1 MRNCRSFSVIT
12 IGAVMLSASVI
23 SRASAPDEAN
33 PAIPPAPN
41 SATTASIPGYS
52 FRNHVVPV
60 MTKAGCNSGA
70 CHGAAAGKNGFKLSL
85 RGYDPEGDY
94 ETITRQAAARR
105 VNRTEPAKSLLL
117 LKPTLGLPH
126 MGGRRIEPGSVEY
139 QVLAR
144 WIAAG
149 APAPGAADPRI
160 RQLAVAIGKQTLQ
173 LGDTEQLRVTA
184 TFSNGTVED
193 VTRWVRYASAD
204 ESVASVDQRGL
215 ITMSGHGET
224 AVNVS
229 YLSLVGAT
237 RVRVPFPYEVPAA
250 VFARAERVNTI
261 DVIALR
267 KLQQLHIAP
276 SPRATDAEFIRRAYL
291 DAAGILPPSEEVTA
305 FVADT
310 NPAKRATLI
319 DRILE
324 RPEFVDYWAYK
335 WSDLLLVSS
344 KSLSR
349 NSVKAFYGWIRRSV
363 EVNRPWDR
371 FVRELTTAV
380 GRSDENGAANYFL
393 IHKNPQELMENYTH
407 AFLGLTL
414 MCARCHNHP
423 LEKWTQNDYYGFAN
437 LFARVA
443 HKDDDD
449 RVGMGRGDGATIYTA
464 ATGDVL
470 HPKTGLPLAPRP
482 LDGVPMPAHA
492 REDRRAYLARW
503 VTSADNT
510 LFARTIVN
518 RVWANFF
525 GRGLVEAVDDLR
537 ATNPASNEELFAA
550 ISREFV
556 AGGFDIKG
564 LIRTIMSSAT
574 YQRSSA
580 TNETNAKDDR
590 YYSHYLIRRLPGEV
604 ILDGMSGVLG
614 QPETFPGYARGTRAL
629 QLPDTRVKSFFL
641 SVFGRPERLV
651 TSAAERMQDPT
662 LPQAL
667 HVLNGDTLNGKLKA
681 PAGTIDKLLAMADED
696 AIDSLYLAAY
706 SRKPSATERTG
717 LLRTLATAAPPTAA
731 DPPEKESDR
740 VSPRRAAL
748 EDIAWAV
755 LTSKEFLF
763 NH

>member
-1 MRNCRSFSVIT
+1 MYNCRSSSVIA
-12 IGAVMLSASVI
+12 IGAVVLGASVI
-23 SRASAPDEAN
+23 SRASAQAGDN
-33 PAIPPAPN
+33 PAIPRSPNPAL
-41 SATTASIPGYS
+41 TASIPGYS
-52 FRNHVVPV
+52 FRNHVLPV

-85 RGYDPEGDY
+85 RGYDPEVDY
-94 ETITRQAAARR
+94 ETITRQALARR

-117 LKPTLGLPH
+117 LKPTLALPH
-126 MGGRRIEPGSVEY
+126 MGGRRIEPGSAEY

-160 RQLAVAIGKQTLQ
+160 HRLNVSIGKQTLQ

-215 ITMSGHGET
+215 ITMKGHGET

-237 RVRVPFPYEVPAA
+237 RVRAPFPHEVPAA

-261 DVIALR
+261 DVIGLR
-267 KLQQLHIAP
+267 KLQQLRIRP
-276 SPRATDAEFIRRAYL
+276 SPRSTDAEFIRRAYL

-305 FVADT
+305 FVVDT
-310 NPAKRATLI
+310 NPAKRAALI

-349 NSVKAFYGWIRRSV
+349 NSVKAFYGWIRESV
-363 EVNRPWDR
+363 EANTPWDR

-464 ATGDVL
+464 ADGDVL

-482 LDGVPMPAHA
+482 LDGVPMPSHA

-556 AGGFDIKG
+556 AGGYDIKG

-604 ILDGMSGVLG
+604 ILDAMSGVLG
-614 QPETFPGYARGTRAL
+614 QAETFPGYPRGTRAL

-681 PAGTIDKLLAMADED
+681 SAGTIDKLLAMSDED
-696 AIDSLYLAAY
+696 AIESLYLAAY
-706 SRKPSATERTG
+706 SRKPTATERTG
-717 LLRTLATAAPPTAA
+717 LLTPLAAAAAPTAT

>member
-12 IGAVMLSASVI
+12 IGAVVLSASVI
-23 SRASAPDEAN
+23 SRASAPDGAN
-33 PAIPPAPN
+33 PAIPPSPN
-41 SATTASIPGYS
+41 SAATASIPGYS

-60 MTKAGCNSGA
+60 LTKAGCNSGA

-85 RGYDPEGDY
+85 RGYDPEVDY
-94 ETITRQAAARR
+94 ETITRHAAARR
-105 VNRTEPAKSLLL
+105 VNRIEPAKSLLL

-126 MGGRRIEPGSVEY
+126 MGGRRIEPRSVEY

-160 RQLAVAIGKQTLQ
+160 RRLSVAIGKQTLQ

-204 ESVASVDQRGL
+204 ESVASVDQRGV
-215 ITMSGHGET
+215 ITMKGHGET

-237 RVRVPFPYEVPAA
+237 RVRVPFPHEVPAA

-261 DVIALR
+261 DVIGLR
-267 KLQQLHIAP
+267 KLQQLRIAP
-276 SPRATDAEFIRRAYL
+276 SPRSTDAEFIRRTYL

-324 RPEFVDYWAYK
+324 RQEFVDYWAYK

-363 EVNRPWDR
+363 EANRPWDR

-482 LDGVPMPAHA
+482 LDGVPMPSHT

-556 AGGFDIKG
+556 AGGYDIKG

-604 ILDGMSGVLG
+604 ILDGMSAVLG
-614 QPETFPGYARGTRAL
+614 QPETFPGYPRGTRAL

-667 HVLNGDTLNGKLKA
+667 HVLNGDTLNGKLEA
-681 PAGTIDKLLAMADED
+681 PAGTIDKLLAMSDED

-706 SRKPSATERTG
+706 SRKPTATERTG
-717 LLRTLATAAPPTAA
+717 LLRTLATAAAPTAA
-731 DPPEKESDR
+731 DPPEKGSDR
-740 VSPRRAAL
+740 VSPRRATL